1 MQVRNFIPPQTDEPE
16 VFILDQD
23 GAYTG
28 TYGGKNGR
36 PGIKTYF
43 FFPLRCTYK
52 PQSNTM
58 IYCRLSMSKFCI
70 NCRQRV

>member
-36 PGIKTYF
+36 PGNQNVLFLAIVVY
-43 FFPLRCTYK
+43 L
-52 PQSNTM
+52 
-58 IYCRLSMSKFCI
+58 
-70 NCRQRV
+70 